1 METRSYELRSVNE
14 EAREVTGL
22 AVPYGS
28 VTNVG
33 GYQESFERGAIEDA
47 SETLLFWNHQEPIGR
62 VVRGE
67 ETEEGFVITAVISE
81 TTRGNEAYTLLRDGV
96 IKKFS
101 VGFMPVEHRMD
112 GEVLVRT
119 KINLKEVSL
128 VPFPAYERAN
138 VTHVRNEVPEEG
150 QSISEV
156 RDAKSN
162 EMKGDIIM
170 SNEIENTEVAEL
182 RESVTDLERRFAMLG
197 ETQTSATANTQY
209 RSGGEFLKALVDA
222 PEQARAYTGAVLA
235 DADGSTRPAWVSKA
249 LRLVDENRPV
259 INSFSRAALPASG
272 NSIEYPF
279 VSNTSGTVA
288 KQSAEGVDLPYM
300 EVQLD
305 TATASVHTYGGY
317 SSLSRQAIERSD
329 LSYLETVL
337 RYQTLQYAKAT
348 EAAVRTALTTN
359 ANLNEG
365 ELGGADAID
374 WIEAVVDA
382 AKAIDDD
389 GLGASADFIMV
400 SHDVFKRMALLVDG
414 QGRPLFVLN
423 GDGSN
428 TVGDVNLRGV
438 SGSMAGLPIKVGKGL
453 SSGSMYVASRE
464 ALTTYESAGAPFH
477 LQDENIIN
485 LTKDFSLYGYMAVAV
500 TNPLA
505 IVKVDVDGVDSPG
518 SP

>member
-28 VTNVG
+28 VTSVG

-67 ETEEGFVITAVISE
+67 ETEDGYVITAVISQ
-81 TTRGNEAYTLLRDGV
+81 TARGEEAYTLLRDGV

-112 GEVLVRT
+112 GDVLVRT

-128 VPFPAYERAN
+128 VPFPAYEGA
-138 VTHVRNEVPEEG
+138 
-150 QSISEV
+150 SISEV
-156 RDAKSN
+156 RNANSN
-162 EMKGDIIM
+162 EMKGDITM

-197 ETQTSATANTQY
+197 ERETSATTEEQF
-209 RSGGEFLKALVDA
+209 RTGGEFLKALVNA
-222 PEQARAYTGAVLA
+222 PDQARAYTGAVLA
-235 DADGSTRPAWVSKA
+235 DADGATRPAWVAKA
-249 LRLVDENRPV
+249 LRLVEENRPV
-259 INSFSRAALPASG
+259 INSFTRAALPSSG
-272 NSIEYPF
+272 NSIEYPY
-279 VSNTSGTVA
+279 VSSTSGTVA
-288 KQSAEGVDLPYM
+288 KQAAEGDDLPYM
-300 EVQLD
+300 EVKLD
-305 TATASVHTYGGY
+305 TATASVATYGGY

-329 LSYLETVL
+329 LAYLETVL

-348 EAAVRTALTTN
+348 EAAVRTALTSSSD
-359 ANLNEG
+359 LNEATLQG
-365 ELGGADAID
+365 VFAQD
-374 WIEAVVDA
+374 WIEVVIDA

-389 GLGASADFIMV
+389 GVGATADFIMV
-400 SHDVFKRMALLVDG
+400 SHDVFKRMALLVDDN
-414 QGRPLFVLN
+414 GRPLFTLN

-428 TVGDVNLRGV
+428 TFGDVNLRGV
-438 SGSMAGLPIKVGKGL
+438 SGSVAGLPVKVGKGL
-453 SSGSMYVASRE
+453 DAGSMYVASRE

-485 LTKDFSLYGYMAVAV
+485 LTKDFSLYGYMAVAI

-505 IVKVDVDGVDSPG
+505 IVKVKTEDVTSPG